1 MLKKM
6 KLIAVALATIAL
18 ALPLAAQMGMGSRM
32 PTLSGVWH
40 PVVGSGAG
48 YERTVTGS
56 ADKTMQMEITV
67 VGKDD
72 VAGKPGYWVEFSI
85 TDAKMPGGQML
96 MKELMTV
103 GDDGV
108 AGTKMIM
115 QPAGQQPMEMDL
127 TANPMGRS
135 MRQSTPA
142 DVRDKAEVV
151 GTETIT
157 VPAGTFSCQHIRE
170 KDGSSD
176 VWISDKVSP
185 WSLVKYQ
192 DSNSVMVLTKV
203 ITDAKDRIT
212 GTPTKFDP
220 MQMMR
225 NGMGKQPQ

>member
-1 MLKKM
+1 MIRKHS
-6 KLIAVALATIAL
+6 IVALAMIAL
-18 ALPLAAQMGMGSRM
+18 ALPLAAQMGMGPRM

-40 PVVGSGAG
+40 PVVGSGAA
-48 YERTVTGS
+48 YERTMTGDG
-56 ADKTMQMEITV
+56 DKTQMEITI

-72 VAGKPGYWVEFSI
+72 MAGKTGYWLEFAMSN
-85 TDAKMPGGQML
+85 AKMPGGQML

-103 GDDGV
+103 SDEGV
-108 AGTKMIM
+108 SSTRLIL
-115 QPAGQQPMEMDL
+115 QPPGQQPMEMDL
-127 TANPMGRS
+127 TGSPMGKS
-135 MRQSTPA
+135 MKQTIPS
-142 DVRDKAEVV
+142 DIHDKSVVV
-151 GTETIT
+151 GTESIT
-157 VPAGTFSCQHIRE
+157 TSAGTFSCEHVRQ

-192 DSNSVMVLTKV
+192 DSKSTMILTKV

-225 NGMGKQPQ
+225 NHQGQQPQ

>member
-1 MLKKM
+1 MRRKQ
-6 KLIAVALATIAL
+6 VAILGAMFALVL
-18 ALPLAAQMGMGSRM
+18 ALPVLAQMGMMGSRM

-40 PVVGSGAG
+40 PVVGSGAA
-48 YERTVTGS
+48 YDRTMTGS
-56 ADKTMQMEITV
+56 GEKMQIELTV

-72 VAGKPGYWVEFSI
+72 VAGKTGYWLEFAV
-85 TDAKMPGGQML
+85 TDAKMPGGQMM

-103 GDDGV
+103 SDEGV
-108 AGTKMIM
+108 AATKIVM
-115 QPAGQQPMEMDL
+115 QQPGQGPMEMDL
-127 TANPMGRS
+127 NGNPMGRG
-135 MRQSTPA
+135 MTQSTPS
-142 DVRDKAEVV
+142 DIRDKAEVA
-151 GTETIT
+151 GTESIT
-157 VPAGTFSCQHIRE
+157 VPAGTFSCQHIRQ

-192 DSNSVMVLTKV
+192 DSKSTMVLTKV

-225 NGMGKQPQ
+225 NRQGQ

>member
-1 MLKKM
+1 MRLKYM
-6 KLIAVALATIAL
+6 FAVVATVVL

-40 PVVGSGAG
+40 PVIGSGAA
-48 YERTVTGS
+48 YDRTMTGNNE
-56 ADKTMQMEITV
+56 KMQFEITV

-72 VAGKPGYWVEFSI
+72 LAGKTGYWLEVAM
-85 TDAKMPGGQML
+85 TDPRMGQML
-96 MKELMTV
+96 MKQLMTV
-103 GDDGV
+103 ADDGV
-108 AGTKMIM
+108 TASKMIM
-115 QPAGQQPMEMDL
+115 QMPGQQPMEMDMNM
-127 TANPMGRS
+127 NPMGRGTK
-135 MRQSTPA
+135 QSTAA
-142 DVRDKAEVV
+142 DIRDKAEVV

-157 VPAGTFSCQHIRE
+157 VPAGTFSCQHVRE

-192 DSNSVMVLTKV
+192 DGKSTMVLTKV
-203 ITDAKDRIT
+203 ITDAKDKIT

-225 NGMGKQPQ
+225 NRMGQQ

>member
-1 MLKKM
+1 MF
-6 KLIAVALATIAL
+6 ALVL
-18 ALPLAAQMGMGSRM
+18 ALPVVAQMGMMGSRM

-40 PVVGSGAG
+40 PVIGSGAA
-48 YERTVTGS
+48 YDRTMTGS
-56 ADKTMQMEITV
+56 GEKMQIELTV

-72 VAGKPGYWVEFSI
+72 VAGKTGYWLEFAV
-85 TDAKMPGGQML
+85 TDAKMPGGQMM

-103 GDDGV
+103 SDEGV
-108 AGTKMIM
+108 GATKIVM
-115 QPAGQQPMEMDL
+115 QQPGQGPMEMDL
-127 TANPMGRS
+127 NGNPMGRG
-135 MRQSTPA
+135 MTQYTPS
-142 DVRDKAEVV
+142 DIRDKAEVA
-151 GTETIT
+151 GTESIT
-157 VPAGTFSCQHIRE
+157 VPAGTFSCQHIRQ

-192 DSNSVMVLTKV
+192 DSKSTMVLTKV

-225 NGMGKQPQ
+225 NRQGQ

>member
-1 MLKKM
+1 MF
-6 KLIAVALATIAL
+6 ALVL
-18 ALPLAAQMGMGSRM
+18 ALPVLAQMGMMGSRM

-40 PVVGSGAG
+40 PVVGSGAA
-48 YERTVTGS
+48 YDRTMTGS
-56 ADKTMQMEITV
+56 GEKMQIELTV

-72 VAGKPGYWVEFSI
+72 VAGKTGYWLEFAV
-85 TDAKMPGGQML
+85 TDAKMPGGQMM

-103 GDDGV
+103 SDEGV
-108 AGTKMIM
+108 AATKIVM
-115 QPAGQQPMEMDL
+115 QQPGQGPMEMDL
-127 TANPMGRS
+127 NGNPMGRG
-135 MRQSTPA
+135 MTQSTPS
-142 DVRDKAEVV
+142 DIRDKAEVA
-151 GTETIT
+151 GTESIT
-157 VPAGTFSCQHIRE
+157 VPAGTFSCQHIRQ

-192 DSNSVMVLTKV
+192 DSKSTMVLTKV

-225 NGMGKQPQ
+225 NRQGQ

>member
-1 MLKKM
+1 MRLK
-6 KLIAVALATIAL
+6 LIGIAVATMAI
-18 ALPLAAQMGMGSRM
+18 ALPLAAQMGFGSRV

-40 PVVGSGAG
+40 PVIGSGAA
-48 YERTVTGS
+48 YERTQSGS
-56 ADKTMQMEITV
+56 ANKVMQLEISV
-67 VGKDD
+67 LGKDD
-72 VAGKPGYWVEFSI
+72 VDGKTGYWVEFMI
-85 TDAKMPGGQML
+85 TDAQMPGGQML

-103 GDDGV
+103 SDNV
-108 AGTKMIM
+108 VSGTKMVM

-127 TANPMGRS
+127 NGNPMARG

-142 DVRDKAEVV
+142 DAREKAEVV
-151 GTETIT
+151 GTESIT
-157 VPAGTFSCQHIRE
+157 VPAGTYSCEHIRE

-176 VWISDKVSP
+176 VWISDKITP

-192 DSNSVMVLTKV
+192 DSKSVMVLTKV
-203 ITDAKDRIT
+203 ITDAKERIT